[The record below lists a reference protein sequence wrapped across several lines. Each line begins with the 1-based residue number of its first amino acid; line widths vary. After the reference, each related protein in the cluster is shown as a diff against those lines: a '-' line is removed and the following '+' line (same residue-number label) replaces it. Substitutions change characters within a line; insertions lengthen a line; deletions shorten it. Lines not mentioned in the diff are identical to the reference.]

1 MPAIRRHVAL
11 PALLALAV
19 LSTACVHVRA
29 TPLAGDIYA
38 PVPADS
44 VRIFATN
51 PPPRYVELAM
61 IRVEGFLANDGKW
74 AKGLREKAGRLG
86 ANGVILLNA
95 RGAVVGG
102 GSDIGVVI
110 GGNNPSAIV
119 FGDDDDDIKE
129 FARAVAI
136 RYDVQSMDSARVSAS
151 RP

>member
-1 MPAIRRHVAL
+1 MTTFRPSTLLA
-11 PALLALAV
+11 LALAV
-19 LSTACVHVRA
+19 LGTSACVHVRA

-51 PPPRYVELAM
+51 PPAKYVELAM
-61 IRVEGFLANDGKW
+61 IRVEGFLANDSKW
-74 AKGLREKAGRLG
+74 AKGLREKAGKLG

-102 GSDIGVVI
+102 GSDVGVII
-110 GGNNPSAIV
+110 GGDKSGAVV
-119 FGDDDDDIKE
+119 FGDGDDDVKE

-136 RYDVQSMDSARVSAS
+136 RYDVQVMDSTRVTS

>member
-1 MPAIRRHVAL
+1 MKPTWPQCLYPVL
-11 PALLALAV
+11 LLA
-19 LSTACVHVRA
+19 TACVHVRA

-51 PPPRYVELAM
+51 PPPKYVELAM
-61 IRVEGFLANDGKW
+61 IRVEGFFANDGKW
-74 AKGLREKAGRLG
+74 ARGLREKAGKLG

-102 GSDIGVVI
+102 TSGVGIVI
-110 GGNNPSAIV
+110 GGDDSGNIV
-119 FGDDDDDIKE
+119 LGAGDDDIKE

-136 RYDVQSMDSARVSAS
+136 RYDPQAMDSTRVTS

>member
-1 MPAIRRHVAL
+1 MLPTRRFSI
-11 PALLALAV
+11 PALAAFV
-19 LSTACVHVRA
+19 LLSNDCVHVRA

-51 PPPRYVELAM
+51 PPARYVELAM
-61 IRVEGFLANDGKW
+61 IRVEGFFASDGKW

-119 FGDDDDDIKE
+119 FDDDDDDVKE

-136 RYDVQSMDSARVSAS
+136 RYDVQAMDSSRVTAS

>member
-1 MPAIRRHVAL
+1 MLSTRRFAIPVLAAVAL
-11 PALLALAV
+11 

-51 PPPRYVELAM
+51 PPAKYVELAM
-61 IRVEGFLANDGKW
+61 IRVEGFLAGDAKW

-119 FGDDDDDIKE
+119 FDDDDDDVKE

-136 RYDVQSMDSARVSAS
+136 RYDVQAMDSTRVTT

>member
-1 MPAIRRHVAL
+1 MLPTRRSAIPVLAAVAL
-11 PALLALAV
+11 

-51 PPPRYVELAM
+51 PPPKYVELAM
-61 IRVEGFLANDGKW
+61 IRVEGFLASDGKW

-110 GGNNPSAIV
+110 GGSNPSAIV
-119 FGDDDDDIKE
+119 FDDGDDDVKE

-136 RYDVQSMDSARVSAS
+136 RYDAQAMDSTRVTAS

>member
-1 MPAIRRHVAL
+1 MLPTRRSSL
-11 PALLALAV
+11 PALAAV
-19 LSTACVHVRA
+19 MLLSTACVHVRA

-51 PPPRYVELAM
+51 PPPKYVELAM
-61 IRVEGFLANDGKW
+61 IRVEGFLAGDGKW
-74 AKGLREKAGRLG
+74 ARGLREKAGRLG

-102 GSDIGVVI
+102 TSGVGIVI
-110 GGNNPSAIV
+110 A
-119 FGDDDDDIKE
+119 GDDSGNLFFGAGDEDVKE

-136 RYDVQSMDSARVSAS
+136 RYDAQAVDSGRVTAS